1 MTSSSSISAA
11 APLAPVAPAV
21 HEQDIDMDAVLRRR
35 AAATPDEVAMRFLR
49 NGEDD
54 VVELTYRQLD
64 RRAARLA
71 RQLRQRLAPG
81 ARVLLVLEPGLN
93 YVTALF
99 AIFKSGATAVP
110 SFPPV
115 GSRAVG
121 RFAGICHDCQAQL
134 VIAEGSLRT
143 SEERLNAALA
153 AEGSVPEW
161 LFVGSDFFEAMDGQP
176 DAAAGDDEAPAG
188 AGYPALLQYTSGSTG
203 NPKGVMLSAA
213 NLISNSRTLDIRMG
227 TAEKH
232 VGFTWLP
239 PYHDMGLMG
248 ALLLSVYSGFTLVM
262 MTPAHFVQRPL
273 RWLKGLSKYRVTSS
287 VGPNFALDLCVDTIT
302 DEEVDALDLSSLKLL
317 FCGAEPVRQATL
329 DRFAE
334 KFGAAGFSS
343 TAYVPCYGLAEAT
356 LFISGK
362 PERDATPRRL
372 LLDQKSLA
380 AGLIRPATLDAP
392 ATAIISCGT
401 VATDH
406 VMVVVDP
413 ETRQPLPPGTVGEIW
428 FKGAS
433 VAQGYLNRP
442 EASDEVFRAFIAGDP
457 TDGPY
462 LRTGDLGFMMDDEL
476 YITGRIKDVIIFAG
490 RNLYPQD
497 IEAVAQACHPAIRTN
512 GVAAF
517 AITRDDKEH
526 LVVVA
531 EILRSAKLNAED
543 LENVEDAIAA
553 AITLSHGVAPHT
565 VHLAPVSTIP
575 LTTSGKVRRS
585 ACRDAFEAG
594 ALALAK
600 PRPAPA
606 AANDSTIL
614 LPQE

>member
-1 MTSSSSISAA
+1 MTSSSSISTAVSA
-11 APLAPVAPAV
+11 TTATAPVHA
-21 HEQDIDMDAVLRRR
+21 QDVDMDAVLRRR
-35 AAATPDEVAMRFLR
+35 AMATPDEVAMRFLR

-54 VVELTYRQLD
+54 VVDLTYRQLD
-64 RRAARLA
+64 QRAARLA
-71 RQLRQRLAPG
+71 HQLKQQLAPG

-99 AIFKSGATAVP
+99 AIFKAGATAVP

-115 GSRAVG
+115 GTRAVS
-121 RFAGICHDCQAQL
+121 RFASICNDCGAEL
-134 VIAEGSLRT
+134 VIAEGSLRP
-143 SEERLNAALA
+143 SEERLNAALS
-153 AEGSVPEW
+153 AEGKVPAW
-161 LFVGSDFFEAMDGQP
+161 LFAGADFFESLDAQP
-176 DAAAGDDEAPAG
+176 EVAQGAPNADPEF
-188 AGYPALLQYTSGSTG
+188 PALLQYTSGSTG
-203 NPKGVMLSAA
+203 DPKGVILSAG
-213 NLISNSRTLDIRMG
+213 NLISNSRVLDIRMG

-302 DEEVDALDLSSLKLL
+302 DEEVDGLDLSSLKLL

-334 KFGAAGFSS
+334 KFGPAGFSS

-362 PERDATPRRL
+362 ADCNAVPHRI
-372 LLDQKSLA
+372 LLDQASLA
-380 AGLIRPATLDAP
+380 AGVIAPATLDAP

-406 VMVVVDP
+406 TMVIVDP
-413 ETRQPLPPGTVGEIW
+413 ETREPVPEGTVGEIW

-433 VAQGYLNRP
+433 VAQGYLNKP
-442 EASDEVFRAFIAGDP
+442 EASDEVFRAHLAGDP
-457 TDGPY
+457 QDGPY

-517 AITRDDKEH
+517 AVTRDDKEH

-585 ACRDAFEAG
+585 ACRDAFNAG
-594 ALALAK
+594 ALAVAK
-600 PRPAPA
+600 PRPTPA
-606 AANDSTIL
+606 AAAEADTSTL